1 MSRRIFISKLSYSE
15 CINLISNQRSLNI
28 DIIDKSML
36 IAYGDYTELTLIHYN
51 HLLSSQRPQIAR

>member
-36 IAYGDYTELTLIHYN
+36 IAYGDYTELTLIH
-51 HLLSSQRPQIAR
+51 I